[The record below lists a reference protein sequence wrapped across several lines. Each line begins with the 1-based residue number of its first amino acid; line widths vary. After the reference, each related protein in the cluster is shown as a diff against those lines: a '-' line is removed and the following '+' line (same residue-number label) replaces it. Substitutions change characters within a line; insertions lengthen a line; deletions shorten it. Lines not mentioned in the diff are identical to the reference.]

1 MVATTLVTAD
11 EFGRLEDDDVR
22 EVIDGDIVLMSPSG
36 KIHMEVVG
44 QIATVLAVDVSTVTG
59 MRLLAGKGGFAI
71 RQNPDTVLVP
81 DLGVMTYDQ
90 FRAMMHTGGTCS
102 FQPPLISDRSAISN
116 RPGSGYRT
124 KAKYLHLE
132 ARIAEVWWCGPNV
145 RM

>member
-11 EFGRLEDDDVR
+11 EFARLEDDDVR

-90 FRAMMHTGGTCS
+90 FRAMMNTGGTCS
-102 FQPPLISDRSAISN
+102 FQPPLIAIEVQFPTGREAGIARKLSIYTSKRELLRSGGAA
-116 RPGSGYRT
+116 RT
-124 KAKYLHLE
+124 
-132 ARIAEVWWCGPNV
+132 
-145 RM
+145 